1 MATMIA
7 TTYLENRYVD
17 RAKLNTLLQHL
28 FGQSYSV
35 VASGETI
42 SVEASRE
49 LTQAE
54 KDSVT
59 WNKRPAE
66 AGGGM
71 AA

>member
-35 VASGETI
+35 VVSIAFVGAMYVSFANI
-42 SVEASRE
+42 
-49 LTQAE
+49 L
-54 KDSVT
+54 
-59 WNKRPAE
+59 
-66 AGGGM
+66 
-71 AA
+71 